1 MPDHSAIDQR
11 AIAALQE
18 LSMAGSDD
26 FLREIITLYLQ
37 DTPLL
42 LAQLEQALAAGDG
55 LTVSRLAHSI
65 KGSSSNF
72 GATQL
77 AQLAQLA
84 HELELAAPLGGATV
98 ANVKALLA
106 EYASVAAALTASITS
121 D

>member
-42 LAQLEQALAAGDG
+42 LAQLEQALAANDG

-72 GATQL
+72 GAT
-77 AQLAQLA
+77 QLAQLA

-106 EYASVAAALTASITS
+106 EYARVAAALTTSITS

>member
-1 MPDHSAIDQR
+1 MSDHSAIDQR

-18 LSMAGSDD
+18 LSMADSDD

-65 KGSSSNF
+65 KGSSNNF

-77 AQLAQLA
+77 AHLA
-84 HELELAAPLGGATV
+84 HELELAAPSGGATA

-106 EYASVAAALTASITS
+106 EYARVAEALTACIASH
-121 D
+121 